1 MQTVLHA
8 CIRIVHY
15 ISVYLANLKIRVIDS
30 DDRRSY
36 AATMVDSFTGQ
47 DLRQRAIGILKRCT
61 ELDDK
66 HIK

>member
-15 ISVYLANLKIRVIDS
+15 IAVYLASLKMRVVDS

-47 DLRQRAIGILKRCT
+47 DLRQPAISILKKYT

-66 HIK
+66 HIR